1 LSDENHLQAATSAD
15 LVVVCVCTKDR
26 GAMFQRC
33 LDALLHQNVPDGS
46 FKLRLLIVD
55 NSADGGERQSVAAK
69 QGGPIPLVYIHETA
83 AGIPNARNAALDAA
97 VHRAADWIVFIDDD
111 EIAPQDWIARLHAL
125 ALHHEADVV
134 SGAVAQFPTAR
145 EAQFGAEHWSPPSSF
160 GEARRR
166 RTCPTSN
173 VIFRASLVSGA
184 SGLRFDE
191 AMRFGGSD
199 VEFFMRAGQRGAR
212 IVHVKDATV
221 FEEYPAE
228 RKTLAYACNRAF
240 RVGTTTNYRYCKNY
254 GVLPGGALLATRV
267 IAKTGTALGS
277 TLAGAIAYPFARNLA
292 KRQLYRGARSAAT
305 AFGFVGPLFGIT
317 PGRYW

>member
-1 LSDENHLQAATSAD
+1 MSEENHLQAATSAD

-33 LDALLHQNVPDGS
+33 LDSLLHQDVPDGS
-46 FKLRLLIVD
+46 FKLQLLIVD
-55 NSADGGERQSVAAK
+55 NSADGGERQSVAVK
-69 QGGPIPLVYIHETA
+69 EGGPIPLVYIHETA
-83 AGIPNARNAALDAA
+83 AGIPNARNAALAEAVNLAA
-97 VHRAADWIVFIDDD
+97 NWIVFIDDD
-111 EIAPQDWIARLHAL
+111 EIAPQGWIARLHAL
-125 ALHHEADVV
+125 VLHHEADVV

-145 EAQFGAEHWSPPSSF
+145 EAQFGAEQWSPPSSF
-160 GEARRR
+160 GTTRRR

-173 VIFRASLVSGA
+173 VIFRASLVAGA

-212 IVHVKDATV
+212 ILHVKDATV

-228 RKTLAYACNRAF
+228 RKTLSYACNRAF

-254 GVLPGGALLATRV
+254 GMLPGGALLSTRV
-267 IAKTGTALGS
+267 IAKTIVALCD
-277 TLAGAIAYPFARNLA
+277 AAIGAVAYPFARKLA
-292 KRQLYRGARSAAT
+292 KRQLYRSARSAAT
-305 AFGFVGPLFGIT
+305 VLGFVGPVFGIT

>member
-1 LSDENHLQAATSAD
+1 
-15 LVVVCVCTKDR
+15 
-26 GAMFQRC
+26 MFQRC
-33 LDALLHQNVPDGS
+33 LDALLHQEVPGGS
-46 FKLRLLIVD
+46 FKLQLLIVD

-69 QGGPIPLVYIHETA
+69 QGGPIPLTYIHETA

-97 VHRAADWIVFIDDD
+97 VNLAANWIVFIDDD
-111 EIAPQDWIARLHAL
+111 EIAPRGWIARLHAL
-125 ALHHEADVV
+125 ALHHKADVV
-134 SGAVAQFPTAR
+134 SGRVAQFSTSGEAQSGAEQWSPSPSFGTAR
-145 EAQFGAEHWSPPSSF
+145 L
-160 GEARRR
+160 R

-173 VIFRASLVSGA
+173 VIFRASLVAGTSA
-184 SGLRFDE
+184 LRFDE
-191 AMRFGGSD
+191 TMRFGGSD

-228 RKTLAYACNRAF
+228 RKTFSYACKRAF

-277 TLAGAIAYPFARNLA
+277 TLAGAITYPFARNLA